1 MRHRLPVILALLA
14 LAGLSTL
21 AVWKLQPKPK
31 PHVPSQAR
39 SDYTLENFQ
48 LVTLNK
54 EGQEAFTV
62 DAPRLERDP
71 EGKSLTLTLP
81 KFSFPDKGG
90 DGRWLATSDRA
101 WVGPKAD
108 EVRLIAQVDLL
119 GPATDK
125 GERTHFQTESL
136 QVFPHKNQ
144 AQSDDAV
151 TVTRAD
157 SILHATGLRADMK
170 SHQIRLLADV
180 KGRYVPRHPPL

>member
-1 MRHRLPVILALLA
+1 MRHRVPVILTLLV
-14 LAGLSTL
+14 LAGLSTV
-21 AVWKLQPKPK
+21 AVWKLQPPRK
-31 PHVPSQAR
+31 PHVPAPAR
-39 SDYTLENFQ
+39 SDYTLENFE
-48 LVTLNK
+48 LVTLNSQ
-54 EGQEAFTV
+54 GQEAFTV

-81 KFSFPDKGG
+81 KFSFPDKSGS
-90 DGRWLATSDRA
+90 GRWLATSDSA

-119 GPATDK
+119 GPVSDR

-136 QVFPHKNQ
+136 QVYPHQNR
-144 AQSDDAV
+144 AQTQDAV

-170 SHQIRLLADV
+170 SHQIHLLADV
-180 KGRYVPRHPPL
+180 KGRYVPRTP

>member
-1 MRHRLPVILALLA
+1 MRHRVPVILTLLA

-21 AVWKLQPKPK
+21 AVWKLQPAPK
-31 PHVPSQAR
+31 PHIPAQAR

-48 LVTLNK
+48 LLTLNAQ
-54 EGQEAFTV
+54 GQEAFTV

-81 KFSFPDKGG
+81 KFSFPDKDGK
-90 DGRWLATSDRA
+90 GRWLATSDRA

-108 EVRLIAQVDLL
+108 EVRLIAKVDLL
-119 GPATDK
+119 GPATEK

-136 QVFPHKNQ
+136 SVFPHQNR

-157 SILHATGLRADMK
+157 SILHATGMRADMK
-170 SHQIRLLADV
+170 SHQIQLLADV
-180 KGRYVPRHPPL
+180 KGRYVPRHP